1 VDGLVMASGRPEGS
15 FVCVASEWRCA
26 LRSARVWVRVAL
38 RASRA
43 VRRGLVV
50 GLGGSVSSGF
60 GAEEGDN
67 VGGSSVVGGLALI
80 GSWGW
85 DDMFGGGC
93 FDVGIAVGQPK
104 D

>member
-1 VDGLVMASGRPEGS
+1 
-15 FVCVASEWRCA
+15 
-26 LRSARVWVRVAL
+26 
-38 RASRA
+38 
-43 VRRGLVV
+43 LVV

-93 FDVGIAVGQPK
+93 FDVEVEVSRLE
-104 D
+104 DC